1 MVAASAK
8 AAPYIVLHQAGLDG
22 VEVDVPAKARRASM
36 NASASSKTLS
46 SLAAASIDASR
57 AVR

>member
-1 MVAASAK
+1 MVAARAK
-8 AAPYIVLHQAGLDG
+8 AVPYIVLRQAGLDG
-22 VEVDVPAKARRASM
+22 VEVDAPAKARRASM
-36 NASASSKTLS
+36 NASASSKASS